1 MRIGEMEDT
10 DDGVTEVV
18 QFQAERGEGGRFLTK
33 PKGLEKYAITS
44 ENAADMARRR
54 WQKYR
59 EAAADAVTEEMGSIV
74 PGITT
79 PEQAWG
85 VLNARLASQIMD
97 SDKPR
102 GDDLMQL
109 GRNMGAMP
117 NAYERTEMENQPS
130 GADMASAAM
139 QLAAILRDALSGRE
153 IIDIP
158 AIDVPALTND
168 DNDTRNE

>member
-1 MRIGEMEDT
+1 MEDT

-18 QFQAERGEGGRFLTK
+18 QFQAERGKGGRFLTK
-33 PKGLEKYAITS
+33 PKGLEKFAITS

-85 VLNARLASQIMD
+85 VLNARLA
-97 SDKPR
+97 
-102 GDDLMQL
+102 
-109 GRNMGAMP
+109 

-153 IIDIP
+153 IIDSP